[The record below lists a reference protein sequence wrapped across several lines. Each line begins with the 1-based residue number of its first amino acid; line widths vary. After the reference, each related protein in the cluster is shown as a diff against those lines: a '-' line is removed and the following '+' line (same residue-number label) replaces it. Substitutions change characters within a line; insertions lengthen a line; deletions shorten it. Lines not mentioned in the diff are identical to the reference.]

1 MPLYPEIGTHL
12 RETIQDEDTVT
23 LIGSDM
29 QSQRIR
35 GFTTMRYI
43 NLRFTYLLI
52 TLEERYSHAMT

>member
-29 QSQRIR
+29 QS
-35 GFTTMRYI
+35 F
-43 NLRFTYLLI
+43 
-52 TLEERYSHAMT
+52 EERYSRAMT